1 MFEVMWHAQ
10 ENNTGQR
17 QKSRKEQPY
26 KGVLLWL
33 ADTHSG
39 FQGSETQPCVASVFF
54 YSPFPL
60 GTSEHPFP
68 PHTIKH

>member
-10 ENNTGQR
+10 ENHTGQR
-17 QKSRKEQPY
+17 QKSHKEQPY

-39 FQGSETQPCVASVFF
+39 FQGSGTQPCMVSVF
-54 YSPFPL
+54 YYLPL
-60 GTSEHPFP
+60 GNF
-68 PHTIKH
+68 